1 MMKTVLVCDDDAD
14 LRRILVRLLSPC
26 ARVLEAADGEAAL
39 ELIAAEAPDVVL
51 LDVTMP
57 GRSGLE
63 TLQAYRDR
71 RPCPATIMLT
81 GTGEIS
87 IAREALRLGAVEF
100 VTKPFDPQD
109 LREEVRRRL
118 GEPGGGD
125 STGSDG
131 RPWRVAGE

>member
-1 MMKTVLVCDDDAD
+1 MKKTVLVCDDDAD
-14 LRRILVRLLSPC
+14 LRRILVRLLSPY

-39 ELIAAEAPDVVL
+39 RLIAAEAPDVVL

-63 TLQAYRDR
+63 TLQAYRGR

-81 GTGEIS
+81 GTAEIA
-87 IAREALRLGAVEF
+87 IAREALRLGAVEY
-100 VTKPFDPQD
+100 VTKPFDPKD

-118 GEPGGGD
+118 EENAGD
-125 STGSDG
+125 GPPREGG